1 MIIMTKFWSQM
12 SLPARKIRRRIAG
25 CATPVAALV
34 AVSVLAISCGGA
46 KHPPAAQ
53 PSSTTP
59 PQSASPG
66 TTPPAQ
72 SPTGTTPPAQTQ
84 TTPTS
89 TPQCATSDL
98 KVWLERE
105 LGGGTAGRFYYL
117 LEFKNVAD
125 HTCQLRGYPG
135 VSAYANGHQI
145 GSSAGWGGPI
155 SVRTV
160 SLKFGATAHSVL
172 VIVNAGSYPAEL
184 CQLVTATSLKVYPPN
199 QTSATYIPYRLDACA
214 RTETGVLGTGPVQE
228 GMGTPE
234 GQTGLSSNVALGWQ
248 WPNAHGS
255 AYGVKHS

>member
-1 MIIMTKFWSQM
+1 MTKFWSQM

-46 KHPPAAQ
+46 KGPPAAQ

-72 SPTGTTPPAQTQ
+72 SPTGATPPAQTQ

-117 LEFKNVAD
+117 LEFKNVSD
-125 HTCQLRGYPG
+125 HSRTASTSAHAPKQASWVRGRSRKGWAHPRAKPAFPAT
-135 VSAYANGHQI
+135 SR
-145 GSSAGWGGPI
+145 WGG
-155 SVRTV
+155 SGRMRTAV
-160 SLKFGATAHSVL
+160 PTA
-172 VIVNAGSYPAEL
+172 
-184 CQLVTATSLKVYPPN
+184 
-199 QTSATYIPYRLDACA
+199 
-214 RTETGVLGTGPVQE
+214 
-228 GMGTPE
+228 
-234 GQTGLSSNVALGWQ
+234 
-248 WPNAHGS
+248 
-255 AYGVKHS
+255 

>member
-1 MIIMTKFWSQM
+1 M
-12 SLPARKIRRRIAG
+12 AG

-34 AVSVLAISCGGA
+34 AVSVLAISCSSA

-59 PQSASPG
+59 PQSASTG
-66 TTPPAQ
+66 TTPSQ
-72 SPTGTTPPAQTQ
+72 SPTGATPPAQT
-84 TTPTS
+84 TPTG

-98 KVWLERE
+98 KVWLKRE
-105 LGGGTAGRFYYL
+105 LGGGTAGRVYYL
-117 LEFKNVAD
+117 LEFKNVSD
-125 HTCQLRGYPG
+125 HTCQLRGYPR

-145 GSSAGWGGPI
+145 GSSAAWSAPI

-172 VIVNAGSYPAEL
+172 WIVNAGSYPAEL
-184 CQLVTATSLKVYPPN
+184 CQRVTATSLKVYPPN
-199 QTSATYIPYRLDACA
+199 QTSATYIPYRFDACA
-214 RTETGVLGTGPVQE
+214 RTGAGVLGTGPVQE

-234 GQTGLSSNVALGWQ
+234 DQTVLSSNVALGSQ